1 MQKAS
6 LSKQGVAEL
15 QITEVSIL
23 DSLYECCLNNLI
35 QQTEIT
41 VRAWENTSRGHSLIF
56 STVHTVGLKATGG
69 CATRL
74 NRKSIYSILIRC
86 GNPRKWDGR
95 KLHSKISFQCCWKM
109 PAFISLHLEHYIFMG
124 KLPNVQKFYIGKWVT
139 ILSSIHIS
147 PCLGTWGESHSERLN
162 TSLIISSAMWCVFTA
177 HLVILGRK
185 KYIYIISEVYQA
197 RYLT

>member
-23 DSLYECCLNNLI
+23 DSLYECCLDNLI

-41 VRAWENTSRGHSLIF
+41 ARAWENTSRGHSLF

-109 PAFISLHLEHYIFMG
+109 PAFISLHLEHYIFTG

-147 PCLGTWGESHSERLN
+147 LC
-162 TSLIISSAMWCVFTA
+162 LIITSSAMWCVFTA

-185 KYIYIISEVYQA
+185 KYIYIISEVYQGTSHSHVLCLDHVA
-197 RYLT
+197 LVSK